1 MATRAVSLAPRWSWP
16 CPEPFGNLRVRYGIK
31 VGLAGVLALWSTQL
45 LRLPNDNWAILT
57 VIMLMSAQ
65 FVGSVAF
72 KGLMRVTGTVAGA
85 LLGIWLV
92 SDYTSTPEVFLPV
105 LFLVMALASYQF
117 GQVGA
122 RQVPYA
128 HFFARPHRPGR
139 RHRWGH
145 RPGPSLADRP
155 GPNRG
160 DRGRHPQLATGQHPA
175 VAPLRARRVL

>member
-1 MATRAVSLAPRWSWP
+1 
-16 CPEPFGNLRVRYGIK
+16 
-31 VGLAGVLALWSTQL
+31 
-45 LRLPNDNWAILT
+45 
-57 VIMLMSAQ
+57 MLMSAQ

-72 KGLMRVTGTVAGA
+72 KALMRVTGTVAGA
-85 LLGIWLV
+85 LVGIWLV

-128 HFFARPHRPGR
+128 HFLLGLTALVVATDGVTAPDQAWQIGMDRTEEIVVGIFS
-139 RHRWGH
+139 
-145 RPGPSLADRP
+145 SL
-155 GPNRG
+155 
-160 DRGRHPQLATGQHPA
+160 LVSTLL